1 MGTSFIGEKFGF
13 HNIVEF
19 GVHLDER
26 TPHIHCVVVPLTKD
40 GRLSAKEMMGDRR
53 KMSQLQEDYGKAMQ
67 ESFGLQRGIKGST
80 ATHDTVKEYYARIN
94 QRIMYPSITVDH
106 LSNAPK
112 IPTPPLIGRESWAER
127 QNKAISDAFFNL
139 SDQYQTQ
146 VQKKASK
153 AISDAY
159 TNKLQTEERLDRLRK
174 ENAQLKGIIKEQD
187 RKLNPE
193 KYMTRTK
200 DRGMHL

>member
-1 MGTSFIGEKFGF
+1 MCI
-13 HNIVEF
+13 
-19 GVHLDER
+19 R
-26 TPHIHCVVVPLTKD
+26 
-40 GRLSAKEMMGDRR
+40 DR
-53 KMSQLQEDYGKAMQ
+53 
-67 ESFGLQRGIKGST
+67 GST